1 MSILLEALR
10 KSEKGQTPVE
20 PPTIHTDQ
28 HISVA
33 SEPIRKGPMAGLLLL
48 ALLLIAWIVW
58 RQYEPSVVND
68 QPPQTA
74 PARQDGAIKTP
85 VSSMQSKDVAPGS
98 TDSGKAASTTRRT
111 PVENYQPETQ
121 AISTPATSTPATSA
135 PATSAPA
142 TSTPATST
150 PATSTPATSTPT
162 TSTPATSQAGIVNPG
177 TTGLNTT
184 GPQPPVA
191 AGADRQVGSGPA
203 KKPSGTGGV
212 GAKQP
217 QPISYWE
224 LPDAIRAD
232 VPEIKFSVLVYAIEP
247 ADRFVLVNGQRLVE
261 GDSYGQGLVVEE
273 IRRDGVV
280 FSYRLY
286 RFLVER

>member
-28 HISVA
+28 HIFVA
-33 SEPIRKGPMAGLLLL
+33 SEPIRKGPVAGLLLL
-48 ALLLIAWIVW
+48 ALVSTAWIVW
-58 RQYEPSVVND
+58 RQYEPPVVND
-68 QPPQTA
+68 QPAQTA
-74 PARQDGAIKTP
+74 PAIQGGTIKTP

-98 TDSGKAASTTRRT
+98 TDSSKAAPTTRRT
-111 PVENYQPETQ
+111 PVENYQPE
-121 AISTPATSTPATSA
+121 
-135 PATSAPA
+135 
-142 TSTPATST
+142 TPATST

-162 TSTPATSQAGIVNPG
+162 TSTPATSTPATNLAGTVNPS
-177 TTGLNTT
+177 TTGLSTT
-184 GPQPPVA
+184 GSQPPVV
-191 AGADRQVGSGPA
+191 AGAERLVGSGPA
-203 KKPSGTGGV
+203 KEPSGTGGV
-212 GAKQP
+212 RVKQP

-224 LPDAIRAD
+224 LPDAIRAE
-232 VPEIKFSVLVYAIEP
+232 VPEIKFSVLVYANEP

-280 FSYRLY
+280 FSYLLY

>member
-48 ALLLIAWIVW
+48 ALLSTAWIVW
-58 RQYEPSVVND
+58 RQYEPPVVND

-74 PARQDGAIKTP
+74 PAIQGGTINTP

-98 TDSGKAASTTRRT
+98 TDSSKAASTTRRT
-111 PVENYQPETQ
+111 PVENYQPE
-121 AISTPATSTPATSA
+121 TPATSTPATSA

-142 TSTPATST
+142 TN
-150 PATSTPATSTPT
+150 
-162 TSTPATSQAGIVNPG
+162 TPATSQAG
-177 TTGLNTT
+177 
-184 GPQPPVA
+184 
-191 AGADRQVGSGPA
+191 SGPA
-203 KKPSGTGGV
+203 KEPSGTGGV
-212 GAKQP
+212 RAKQP

-224 LPDAIRAD
+224 LPDAIRAN

-273 IRRDGVV
+273 IRLDGVV

>member
-142 TSTPATST
+142 TSAPATST
-150 PATSTPATSTPT
+150 PATSQAST
-162 TSTPATSQAGIVNPG
+162 VNPG

>member
-20 PPTIHTDQ
+20 PPTIHADQ

-48 ALLLIAWIVW
+48 ALLSTAWIVW
-58 RQYEPSVVND
+58 RQYEPPVVND

-74 PARQDGAIKTP
+74 PAIQGGTIKTP

-98 TDSGKAASTTRRT
+98 TDSSKAASTTRRT
-111 PVENYQPETQ
+111 PVENYQPET
-121 AISTPATSTPATSA
+121 

-142 TSTPATST
+142 TSTPATS
-150 PATSTPATSTPT
+150 
-162 TSTPATSQAGIVNPG
+162 QAGTVNPG
-177 TTGLNTT
+177 TTGLNTSR
-184 GPQPPVA
+184 PQPPVA

-203 KKPSGTGGV
+203 KEPSGTGGV
-212 GAKQP
+212 RAKQP

-273 IRRDGVV
+273 IRLDGVV

>member
-20 PPTIHTDQ
+20 PPTIHTGQ

-48 ALLLIAWIVW
+48 ALVSTAWIVW
-58 RQYEPSVVND
+58 RQYEPPVVND
-68 QPPQTA
+68 QPAQTA
-74 PARQDGAIKTP
+74 PAIQGGTIKTP

-98 TDSGKAASTTRRT
+98 TDSSKAASTTRRT
-111 PVENYQPETQ
+111 PVENYQPET
-121 AISTPATSTPATSA
+121 PATSVPATSA

-142 TSTPATST
+142 TSTPATS
-150 PATSTPATSTPT
+150 
-162 TSTPATSQAGIVNPG
+162 QA
-177 TTGLNTT
+177 
-184 GPQPPVA
+184 
-191 AGADRQVGSGPA
+191 GSGPA
-203 KKPSGTGGV
+203 KEPSGTGGV
-212 GAKQP
+212 RAKQP

-280 FSYRLY
+280 FSYLLY